1 MIIDQNEDKFFKFI
15 RNSLFQ
21 ALNNNKVIL
30 TNFLN
35 VREQV
40 IAKEV
45 LNKENFNSYLFFGG
59 YDEAEYKRLLISPY
73 TLCLSDTLIKI
84 IEIDYNKRYLTLKH
98 RKVLGALMNL
108 GIKREVIG
116 DILIGDKSYI
126 IISSSIF
133 EFLLREFKTISGVPI
148 SLKEVPKLTGDFS
161 PNYDEK
167 KVTCQSM
174 RLDLLLSKMYNL
186 NRNESKK
193 LVCAGDIKVN
203 HELSLNPSLVLN
215 ENDVISIRHKGRIK
229 IIKIEGKT
237 KKDKFKIILGSLV
250 N

>member
-1 MIIDQNEDKFFKFI
+1 MIIDQSEDKFFKFI
-15 RNSLFQ
+15 KNSTFQ

-35 VREQV
+35 LREQI
-40 IAKEV
+40 IAKSV
-45 LNKENFNSYLFFGG
+45 LNKENFDSYLFFGG
-59 YDEAEYKRLLISPY
+59 YEEAEYKRLLISPY
-73 TLCLSDTLIKI
+73 TLNFSDTQIKI
-84 IEIDYNKRYLTLKH
+84 LEIDYNKRYLTLQH

-126 IISSSIF
+126 IVSSSII
-133 EFLLREFKTISGVPI
+133 EFLLREFKTISGVPV
-148 SLKEVPKLTGDFS
+148 SLKEVFELHGDFS
-161 PNYDEK
+161 PNYNK
-167 KVTCQSM
+167 KNITCQSM

-186 NRNESKK
+186 NRNDSKK
-193 LVCAGDIKVN
+193 LVCSGDVKVN
-203 HELSLNPSLVLN
+203 QELSLNPSLVLN
-215 ENDVISIRHKGRIK
+215 EGDLISIKHRGRIK

-237 KKDKFKIILGSLV
+237 KKDKFKIVLGSLV